1 MDRKPVTGKDGK
13 PSSNIASAGYDPETK
28 TFEIEF
34 LSGGTYLH
42 HDVPQ
47 HVYDGFLAADSKGAY
62 HHANIKRFRH
72 TKV

>member
-13 PSSNIASAGYDPETK
+13 PSSNVVSAGYDPETK
-28 TFEIEF
+28 TFGIEF
-34 LSGGTYLH
+34 KDGSVYHH

-47 HVYDGFLAADSKGAY
+47 HVYDGFMAADSKGSHY
-62 HHANIKRFRH
+62 HANVKRFRH